1 VLPSLNLKMKASD
14 ELQFRFAASQGIT
27 RPEFWQMQAY
37 TTLSE
42 DVHRD
47 STTQAV
53 TSVTGSGTARGN
65 PLLKPT
71 QSNNLDLTGEY
82 YFGRSSSFTVALFN
96 KQLKDVVIGRTSTY
110 TLSDANGQPFNFSIT
125 SPVNGAGGRARGMEV
140 GFQQYFDK
148 LPGLLSG
155 FGVSGNYTYINSR
168 LSMYQPVTSQ
178 WCTPKDTVDANITR
192 DLAGCDTNG
201 RALGNLPMT
210 GMSKN
215 AFNFA
220 LLYDHGPLSA
230 RLAYSWRSK
239 YLQAVNAYGT
249 ANNDGIDQN
258 PDSPN
263 KGNSYSVNY
272 ALPTWGGQ
280 YGQLDMGIQY
290 KITDDLTV
298 AFEGQNLTNA
308 LYKQYMQQG
317 IGLMERGAFYTGRRF
332 TLQMRYSF

>member
-1 VLPSLNLKMKASD
+1 
-14 ELQFRFAASQGIT
+14 
-27 RPEFWQMQAY
+27 
-37 TTLSE
+37 
-42 DVHRD
+42 
-47 STTQAV
+47 
-53 TSVTGSGTARGN
+53 
-65 PLLKPT
+65 
-71 QSNNLDLTGEY
+71 
-82 YFGRSSSFTVALFN
+82 
-96 KQLKDVVIGRTSTY
+96 
-110 TLSDANGQPFNFSIT
+110 
-125 SPVNGAGGRARGMEV
+125 
-140 GFQQYFDK
+140 
-148 LPGLLSG
+148 
-155 FGVSGNYTYINSR
+155 VSGNYTFIDSR

-201 RALGNLPMT
+201 HALGNLPMT
-210 GMSKN
+210 GMSRN

-239 YLQAVNAYGT
+239 YLQAVNAFGT

-280 YGQLDMGIQY
+280 YGQLDTGVQY
-290 KITDDLTV
+290 KVSDDLTL